1 MADILQ
7 LNGVSCAIDGKLI
20 VDDITLSASAGEI
33 ICLLG
38 PSGCGKSTSLRVI
51 AGLELPCAGKV
62 TIDGQLMWS
71 EAVNIPPER
80 RGVGYLFQEY
90 ALFPHLTVRENIA
103 FGVSNLP
110 RPEQA
115 ARVTSLL
122 QQVGLSHLA
131 DSQTQILSGGEQ
143 QRVAL
148 ARALAPAPKVMLLDE
163 PFSSLDPQLRDDI
176 RDMTAEVLRQSKTA
190 TVLVTHDADDALAL
204 ADRLIVM
211 MAGRVVQS
219 GTPQAVYDAPA
230 SLDVARIFGQ
240 VNQISPADLTRLTQG
255 SFAIPPA
262 ITQLAVRPNHIHAG
276 APQDQGA
283 VVFSAQVSVLRQ
295 IAGLYLCELDLGD
308 GLHWRQVVSEQ
319 NVPSEGLQNFW
330 IARARLMAFE
340 A

>member
-1 MADILQ
+1 MADMLQ
-7 LNGVSCAIDGKLI
+7 LNGVSCAIDGTLI
-20 VDDITLSASAGEI
+20 VDDISLTASAGEI

-38 PSGCGKSTSLRVI
+38 PSGCGKSTSLRLI
-51 AGLELPCAGKV
+51 AGLELPCAGEMS
-62 TIDGQLMWS
+62 IDGHIMWS
-71 EAVNIPPER
+71 QTVNIPPER

-90 ALFPHLTVRENIA
+90 ALFPHLSVRENIA

-110 RPEQA
+110 RAEQV

-122 QQVGLSHLA
+122 EQVGLSHLA

-148 ARALAPAPKVMLLDE
+148 ARALAPAPKLMLLDE

-176 RDMTAEVLRQSKTA
+176 RDMTARVLRQSKTA

-211 MAGRVVQS
+211 MAGQVVQS
-219 GTPQAVYDAPA
+219 GTPQAVYDAPV
-230 SLDVARIFGQ
+230 SLEVARIFGQ
-240 VNQISPADLTRLTQG
+240 VNQFKPADLKRLTQETV
-255 SFAIPPA
+255 ALPPA
-262 ITQLAVRPNHIHAG
+262 ITQLAVRPNHIYG
-276 APQDQGA
+276 GDPQEQGA

-295 IAGLYLCELDLGD
+295 IAGLYLCELDLGE
-308 GLHWRQVVSEQ
+308 GMRWRQVVSEQ
-319 NVPSEGLQNFW
+319 NVPLAGRQNFW
-330 IARARLMAFE
+330 IPRARLMAFE

>member
-7 LNGVSCAIDGKLI
+7 LNGISCAIDGKLI
-20 VDDITLSASAGEI
+20 VDDISLTAGAGEI
-33 ICLLG
+33 VCLLG
-38 PSGCGKSTSLRVI
+38 PSGCGKSTSLRLI
-51 AGLELPCAGKV
+51 AGLELPCAGQV
-62 TIDGQLMWS
+62 SIDGKTMWS

-90 ALFPHLTVRENIA
+90 ALFPHLTVRENVA

-110 RPEQA
+110 RAEQV

-122 QQVGLSHLA
+122 EQVGLSHLA

-148 ARALAPAPKVMLLDE
+148 ARALAPAPKLMLLDE

-211 MAGRVVQS
+211 MSGRVVQS

-240 VNQISPADLTRLTQG
+240 INQIFPADLTRLTKG
-255 SFAIPPA
+255 AFAVPPE
-262 ITQLAVRPNHIHAG
+262 IKQLAVRPNHIHG
-276 APQDQGA
+276 GEPQEQGA

-295 IAGLYLCELDLGD
+295 IAGLYLCELDLGE
-308 GLHWRQVVSEQ
+308 GLRWRQVVSEQ
-319 NVPSEGLQNFW
+319 NVPPEGLQSFW
-330 IARARLMAFE
+330 IPRTRLMTFGA
-340 A
+340 